1 MSEPY
6 LSIIIPA
13 HNEEHRLPAS
23 LEKLDQ
29 WLGSQTFSSEV
40 IVVENGSTD
49 ATTQVVET
57 FQERYP
63 YLQLIQSTRRG
74 KGLAVKLGMLAAT
87 GQYRFLADADFSMP
101 VEEISRFLPPQLEK
115 ADVAIAS
122 RELSQSE
129 RIAEPG
135 LRHLT
140 GRIFNAI
147 VRWLVLPGL
156 QDTQCGFKC
165 FSSEAVQSIFP
176 LQTLE
181 GMSFDAEVLFIAR
194 RLGYAINEVPI
205 HWYYDADSR
214 VRLFEDS
221 LKMSADLLKILRNA
235 RRGLY
240 GTKKV

>member
-1 MSEPY
+1 M
-6 LSIIIPA
+6 
-13 HNEEHRLPAS
+13 
-23 LEKLDQ
+23 EKLDQ
-29 WLGSQTFSSEV
+29 WLSAQTFTYEV
-40 IVVENGSTD
+40 IVVENGSAD
-49 ATTQVVET
+49 ATAEVVET
-57 FQERYP
+57 YQERYP

-74 KGLAVKLGMLAAT
+74 KGLAVKLGMLAAS
-87 GQYRFLADADFSMP
+87 GHYRFLADADFSMP

-115 ADVAIAS
+115 VDVAIAS
-122 RELSQSE
+122 RELSQSK

-140 GRIFNAI
+140 GRIFNAL

-165 FSSEAVQSIFP
+165 FSAEAAQAIFP
-176 LQTLE
+176 LQVLE

-205 HWYYDADSR
+205 HWYFDSDSR

-221 LKMSADLLKILRNA
+221 LKMSSDLLIILRNA
-235 RRGLY
+235 RRGMY
-240 GTKKV
+240 GPQKV